1 MSWGKLLAKKWTN
14 MVGPSRP
21 TISELSIYTKYAHI
35 LMKDKGR
42 RLNLLVLGS
51 TPEFRD
57 WGYEENM
64 RVSVIDSS
72 ADYHQTISRELR
84 HKSIITNNTEIFY
97 NQRWEDMNF
106 NDEFDIII
114 GDLAIGNI
122 VPSELPNFI
131 HKVSLALEKD
141 GLFLG
146 KSFFVPDNYSPITPQ
161 ELVKKYNAHYSQF
174 HPYSCLAFDLTMYC
188 IDENNLLDFNYQYNA
203 LKQTY
208 EDGYLKKETF
218 DYFKDVGWDNDMK
231 FKFHVPTATYYL
243 SLIKKYMYVYTIEYG
258 EDVYSPNF
266 PLYIITKTKS
276 ELWR

>member
-1 MSWGKLLAKKWTN
+1 MGWGKLLAEKWTN

-21 TISELSIYTKYAHI
+21 TISELAVYTKYAHL
-35 LMKDKGR
+35 LMNNKGR

-64 RVSVIDSS
+64 HVSVIDSNL
-72 ADYHQTISRELR
+72 DYHVAISRELR
-84 HKSIITNNTEIFY
+84 HKCIVYNNTEKLYIK
-97 NQRWEDMNF
+97 RWEDMDF
-106 NDEFDIII
+106 EDEFDIII
-114 GDLAIGNI
+114 GDLAIGNVI
-122 VPSELPNFI
+122 PAELPNFI
-131 HKVSLALEKD
+131 KKVSLALKSD

-146 KSFFVPDNYSPITPQ
+146 KSFFVPDNYSPITPK
-161 ELVKKYNAHYSQF
+161 ELVERYNANYSQY

-188 IDENNLLDFNYQYNA
+188 INSNHLLDFNYQYNV

-231 FKFHVPTATYYL
+231 FKFHVPSTSYFL
-243 SLIKKYMYVYTIEYG
+243 SLLDPFLNVYTIEYG
-258 EDVYSPNF
+258 NDIYSPNF
-266 PLYIITKTKS
+266 PLYIINKSKS